1 MNSQTPSGVMHVGI
15 SSTTLEE
22 FNSEIVILFEVI
34 FLNVLP
40 IPPGKA
46 AYQTF
51 VTKFNFIS
59 HSTMES
65 SLLPILC

>member
-40 IPPGKA
+40 IPPGK
-46 AYQTF
+46 
-51 VTKFNFIS
+51 
-59 HSTMES
+59 
-65 SLLPILC
+65 